1 MRLAFILFRI
11 LFVLFLLLL
20 LLGLLSSAAV
30 SCYYS
35 PLQTRAAVGTLPPRC
50 PLSPPGQLEAA
61 CVDEVWIMLLLL
73 L

>member
-11 LFVLFLLLL
+11 LFVLLLFLLR
-20 LLGLLSSAAV
+20 LLSSAAV

-50 PLSPPGQLEAA
+50 PLSPGQLEAA

-73 L
+73 